1 MQPST
6 SKYHAHHTDIIGYL
20 SLLFGTVSGVS
31 MFFVSIFATYEVI
44 MRRIF
49 NNPTTWVFEVSLFIL
64 MWFVLLA
71 APYSSREKRQ
81 VVADIFISRLPQ
93 SSGLAI
99 GIAADIVVL
108 AFTAILGW
116 YGAHTCLDAF
126 QNHITSIGLLRY
138 PKWIIY
144 LVFPLTMGM
153 LFLQV
158 LRNILLDIQSL
169 ISLKKESG
177 VYGTAP
183 LMLLCGFTAAIGIG
197 IYLMYVE
204 PFAGIIMLVLSFL
217 FGGVPVGFALG
228 MTGIVGMFANFG
240 EFQSLTMVPIIVER
254 TLHNFILLAVPLFI
268 MGGVILARCGI
279 GERIYDMVSKWSGPL
294 PGGLSMATIV
304 ACALVS
310 AMIGVS
316 TAVAGAI
323 GLVAIPQLLANGY
336 TKEISY
342 GSVSGGALGVLI
354 PPSAGLIVYGFL
366 TNTSVAS
373 LFAAAFI
380 PAALLVGFF
389 VTYVFFASILTGKY
403 QRVSFTWEQ
412 KITATK
418 RAFLGLLAPGIV
430 LGGIYTG
437 IFTPT
442 EAAAVFVVYCL
453 ITARIYKQIDW
464 KKFCDVL
471 KESAILGSSI
481 MMIMIGA
488 MILTNLVAH
497 LRIPRLLTEWI
508 VASGFPHSIVIACL
522 LGMYV
527 ILGMFLD
534 GLAMTVLTIPV
545 IYPLMDVLGLNVI
558 VFGVVLMVFVEMAL
572 ITPPVGLNLFM
583 VQAITKDKLLIIAKG
598 NLPFAFMMF
607 MVAMMLLFYPGISL
621 WLPSM
626 LSPG

>member
-1 MQPST
+1 MKLSNLK
-6 SKYHAHHTDIIGYL
+6 SYFNRINIIDFL
-20 SLLFGTVSGVS
+20 SLNFGTVAGVA
-31 MFFVSIFATYEVI
+31 MFFISIFATYEVI

-49 NNPTTWVFEVSLFIL
+49 NKPTVWVFEVSLFTL

-71 APYSSREKRQ
+71 ASYTSKERRQ
-81 VVADIFISRLPQ
+81 IVADILISRLPE
-93 SSGLAI
+93 SCGLPL
-99 GIAADIVVL
+99 GIAANIVVL
-108 AFTAILGW
+108 AFTVIVGW
-116 YGAHTCLDAF
+116 YGSHTCLNAY
-126 QNHITSIGLLRY
+126 QNHITSIGLLQY
-138 PKWIIY
+138 PKWIAY
-144 LVFPLTMGM
+144 LVFPLTMCV
-153 LFLQV
+153 LSLQL
-158 LRNILLDIQSL
+158 LRNISLDIKSL
-169 ISLKKESG
+169 TSLKKESG
-177 VYGTAP
+177 AYGTSP
-183 LMLLCGFTAAIGIG
+183 LILLCGFMAAIGIG
-197 IYLMYVE
+197 IYFIYVV
-204 PFAGIIMLVLSFL
+204 PFAGIVMLVLCFL

-228 MTGIVGMFANFG
+228 MTGIIGMFANFG
-240 EFQSLTMVPIIVER
+240 EFQSLNMVPIIIEK

-323 GLVAIPQLLANGY
+323 GLIAIPQLLANGY
-336 TKEISY
+336 TKELSY
-342 GSVSGGALGVLI
+342 GSVAGGALGVLI

-380 PAALLVGFF
+380 PAAILVGFF
-389 VTYVFFASILTGKY
+389 VTYVFITSILTGNY
-403 QRVSFTWEQ
+403 QRVSFTWKQ

-418 RAFLGLLAPGIV
+418 KAFLGILVPGIV

-453 ITARIYKQIDW
+453 VTAIIYKQIDW
-464 KKFCDVL
+464 KKFIDIL

-508 VASGFPHSIVIACL
+508 ITSGFSHAVVIVCL
-522 LGMYV
+522 LAMYV
-527 ILGMFLD
+527 IMGMFLD

-545 IYPLMDVLGLNVI
+545 IYPLMPVLGLDVI
-558 VFGVVLMVFVEMAL
+558 VFGVVLMVFIEMAL

-583 VQAITKDKLLIIAKG
+583 VQAITRDDLWIIAKG
-598 NLPFAFMMF
+598 NLPFALMMF
-607 MVAMMLLFYPGISL
+607 IVAMILLFYPGISL
-621 WLPSM
+621 WLPEM
-626 LSPG
+626 LSIG